1 MSFYLLPYHLITKSN
16 FEEALAQYDAIEQE
30 LKLLSEQMKPLLEKQ
45 SQFMMAQSKM
55 EIDFLIPKISITEV
69 NSVER
74 KTGVV
79 SKHLRAHATYFYNQ
93 DKNRFN
99 IFIGPSEAF
108 RNGKNDVNVLE
119 IVKVKAYNYLKKAH
133 PDIFI

>member
-1 MSFYLLPYHLITKSN
+1 MSFFLLPLHLITKSN

-69 NSVER
+69 NTID
-74 KTGVV
+74 KNGVF
-79 SKHLRAHATYFYNQ
+79 SQHLRGHATYFYKQ
-93 DKNRFN
+93 SKNRFN
-99 IFIGPSEAF
+99 IFIGSSADFE
-108 RNGKNDVNVLE
+108 NGKNDVKALE
-119 IVKVKAYNYLKKAH
+119 VAKVKAFNYLKKTH

>member
-1 MSFYLLPYHLITKSN
+1 MSFFLLPLHLITKSN

-69 NSVER
+69 NTID
-74 KTGVV
+74 KNGVL
-79 SKHLRAHATYFYNQ
+79 SQHLRGHATYFYKQ
-93 DKNRFN
+93 SKNRFN
-99 IFIGPSEAF
+99 IFIGSSADFE
-108 RNGKNDVNVLE
+108 NGKNDVKALE
-119 IVKVKAYNYLKKAH
+119 VAKVKAFNYLKKTH